1 LTRGVGGG
9 GAPFV
14 LAQSFLAS
22 AFAGAAR
29 LDSELMVAEHY
40 LPDAW
45 LNGEPRASDSC
56 ASDERAV

>member
-1 LTRGVGGG
+1 M
-9 GAPFV
+9 

-29 LDSELMVAEHY
+29 LDSEPMVAEHY